1 MKCPFCAHIGDKVV
15 DSREGKDGD
24 SIRRRRECQGCSRRF
39 TSYERIDEIQFMVVK
54 KDGKREL
61 FDRQKALKGIISS
74 CQKRPVSMADCQDV
88 VNDVLGVLYQK
99 AEREIPT
106 QEVGEIIM
114 SGLKKLDKV
123 AYVRFA
129 SVYREF
135 QDISDFMGELTP
147 LIDNPVVAGS
157 GN

>member
-1 MKCPFCAHIGDKVV
+1 MKCPFCGHLNDKVV
-15 DSREGKDGD
+15 DSREGKDGT
-24 SIRRRRECQGCSRRF
+24 SIRRRRECLGCNRRF
-39 TSYERIDEIQFMVVK
+39 TSYERIEEIQFMVIK

-61 FDRQKALKGIISS
+61 FDRQKALRGILAS
-74 CQKRPVSMADCQDV
+74 CQKRPVSMSQCQEV

-99 AEREIPT
+99 PEREIET

-114 SGLKKLDKV
+114 DGLNKLDKV

-135 QDISDFMGELTP
+135 QDVSDFIGELKP
-147 LIDNPVVAGS
+147 FIDKRTGKRKP
-157 GN
+157 